1 MINFLKSWAKY
12 LLATNILQHKAYKTV
27 LFLGVL
33 FNLLMPF
40 FAQAQTNSKFFED
53 IFKKSYIIKH
63 TAPPKNQKDEKDQKD
78 LHFLTK
84 ILANKQIVVMGEA
97 THGTKEFSDLKH
109 RVFKQMVLQNQTKIF
124 GLEANFSACQQL
136 NAYLCG
142 QDTLHTDKE
151 MLKSIYSIIWETE
164 EMLEFIAWIRTYNK
178 TQSPDNQVHFYG
190 FDMQQGYEA
199 RNFVLRFLKKT
210 DSLFHA
216 KIADTLQFANVQKKQ
231 QYQMLPT
238 LALQIRSYMKEN
250 KDTLIAK
257 SSLQDWLLAYQHTE
271 ILWQQLNFQ
280 RLAKRANTN
289 HAEFR
294 LSIAYRDS
302 CMAANVNWILEYE
315 KQQNSLKGKKNSQ
328 VSKPTSIFLWMHNGH
343 ASIGGDPDYGLN
355 SVTARLKQQYADSLY
370 SIGFDFVQGEFRA
383 FDSRYNTL
391 VFRALEDTSNFS
403 SNLFGSL
410 ATNKNKKN
418 KDFAGL
424 FIDFS
429 KLINFEK
436 VQKNDKISILLT
448 QSFCLRDVGVVY
460 LPTHPNKVCSVLPT
474 LFDALLIVKDTKAS
488 VSLAQEIEKSHH

>member
-1 MINFLKSWAKY
+1 MSIFL
-12 LLATNILQHKAYKTV
+12 TNTLQHRAYKTILGLV
-27 LFLGVL
+27 ILFAFVSQL
-33 FNLLMPF
+33 
-40 FAQAQTNSKFFED
+40 FAQTPQNNKIFED
-53 IFKKSYIIKH
+53 IFKKSYIIEH
-63 TAPPKNQKDEKDQKD
+63 TAPQKDKKGEKDI
-78 LHFLTK
+78 HFLNK

-97 THGTKEFSDLKH
+97 THGTKEFSELKH

-142 QDTLHTDKE
+142 QDSLHTGKE

-164 EMLEFIAWIRTYNK
+164 EMLDLITWIHTYNK
-178 TQSPDNQVHFYG
+178 TQTPDNQVYFYG

-199 RNFVLRFLKKT
+199 RNFVLNFLKKT

-216 KIADTLQFANVQKKQ
+216 QIADTLQFTNIQKKQ

-238 LALQIRSYMKEN
+238 LALQIRSHLQEN
-250 KDTLIAK
+250 KDTLVAK
-257 SSLQDWLLAYQHTE
+257 SSLQDWQLAYQHSE

-280 RLAKRANTN
+280 RLAKRANKN
-289 HAEFR
+289 ASEFG

-315 KQQNSLKGKKNSQ
+315 KQHKSRKEQKNSQ
-328 VSKPTSIFLWMHNGH
+328 TSKPTSIFLWMHNGH

-355 SVTARLKQQYADSLY
+355 SVTARLKKQYADSLY

-383 FDSRYNTL
+383 FDIRYNSL
-391 VFRALEDTSNFS
+391 VFKALEDTSNFS
-403 SNLFGSL
+403 RNLFNSL
-410 ATNKNKKN
+410 ATHKNKKDKN
-418 KDFAGL
+418 FAGL

-429 KLINFEK
+429 RLIDVEK
-436 VQKNDKISILLT
+436 VQKNDKIAIFLT
-448 QSFCLRDVGVVY
+448 QFFCLRDVGVVY
-460 LPTHPNKVCSVLPT
+460 LPTHPNKVCGTLPT

-488 VSLAQEIEKSHH
+488 VPLVGD